1 MLRWITEGL
10 ALIAVTALAVSAAP
24 TADAQQRGAPTL
36 RRIER
41 VAPARPQRRRVERLT
56 RLTADEAEPRTV
68 QSGLLQRDDSGR
80 MFRTGQVIV
89 AARDEATLEAARA
102 LGFIEIERTA
112 LSASGLTLV
121 TLRTPDDVDAW
132 FRLAEARVVGGDYAA
147 AAEAYQH
154 LAARGVEME
163 GLHSALGES
172 LVFARGGVVGNDAHA
187 AFETALLADPAD
199 MRARYYLAEADYQL
213 GRADAAIAVWA
224 ELAEDAPRDA
234 PWLTTLARRLTNAL
248 TAEGRSFESL
258 GLTDAALAALERAVQ
273 GGADPEF
280 ADQEQAE
287 MIAGMVDRLAARLEA
302 DPDDVEGWRMLARSY
317 GVLGRLSDM
326 AEAYAAVARLSPG
339 DVDAAREHA
348 YARLQALTPQT
359 PLDAT
364 TLDALEVLLALDERD
379 PLARLVLGEQEFKSG
394 DRDRGRALLEALT
407 ADEGVDAAV
416 RARADET
423 LAEIAAEVPPQVP
436 SQTPGPETP

>member
-1 MLRWITEGL
+1 MLFWLL
-10 ALIAVTALAVSAAP
+10 AFAFAISVALYLVMPLVRSGARRTGAAVGGGAVVVALATYLVVGAP
-24 TADAQQRGAPTL
+24 NLAGLGSGPGGGGLGGSGAPSRDMTLLEADAAQA
-36 RRIER
+36 
-41 VAPARPQRRRVERLT
+41 
-56 RLTADEAEPRTV
+56 
-68 QSGLLQRDDSGR
+68 
-80 MFRTGQVIV
+80 
-89 AARDEATLEAARA
+89 
-102 LGFIEIERTA
+102 
-112 LSASGLTLV
+112 
-121 TLRTPDDVDAW
+121 PDDVDAW